1 MLVISDVMLVIADV
15 MLVIAD
21 VMLVIADV
29 MLVIADVMFVIA
41 DVMLVIADLIRNP
54 VFALTGCRIESG
66 MTTMVFPA
74 FLKRHFFNCPLPKAQ
89 QAIRGQSIL

>member
-1 MLVISDVMLVIADV
+1 MYRLLAFVTSAVMFVIADI
-15 MLVIAD
+15 LFVIAD
-21 VMLVIADV
+21 IL
-29 MLVIADVMFVIA
+29 FVIA

-89 QAIRGQSIL
+89 QAIRGQSIP

>member
-1 MLVISDVMLVIADV
+1 MYRLLAFVTSTVMFVIADI
-15 MLVIAD
+15 LFVIAD
-21 VMLVIADV
+21 ILF
-29 MLVIADVMFVIA
+29 VIADVMFVIA
-41 DVMLVIADLIRNP
+41 DVMFVIADLIRNP

-89 QAIRGQSIL
+89 QAIRGQSIP

>member
-1 MLVISDVMLVIADV
+1 MYRLLAFVTSAVMFVISAVMFVIADI
-15 MLVIAD
+15 LF
-21 VMLVIADV
+21 
-29 MLVIADVMFVIA
+29 VIADVMF
-41 DVMLVIADLIRNP
+41 VIADLIRNP

-89 QAIRGQSIL
+89 QAIRGQSIP

>member
-1 MLVISDVMLVIADV
+1 MYRLLAFVTSAVMFVIADI
-15 MLVIAD
+15 LFVIAD
-21 VMLVIADV
+21 ILF
-29 MLVIADVMFVIA
+29 VIADVMF
-41 DVMLVIADLIRNP
+41 VIADLIRNP

-89 QAIRGQSIL
+89 QAIRGQSIP